1 MEDHHRARLPTDTL
15 QRARSLR
22 AASTDAERAL
32 WRKLRSGQLVGLK
45 FRRQY
50 PVLPYI
56 VDFCCIARR
65 LVIEIDGSQHT
76 SHTDQVRTA
85 LLESKG
91 FMVLR
96 FWNNDVLQRTDAVI
110 EAIWNVCTRTAPHP
124 NPSPAGRG
132 A

>member
-1 MEDHHRARLPTDTL
+1 MEDRQRARLPTDTL

-22 AASTDAERAL
+22 AASTDAEHAL
-32 WRKLRSGQLVGLK
+32 WRKLRSGQLAGLK

-50 PVLPYI
+50 PVPPYI
-56 VDFCCIARR
+56 VDFCCIAMQ

-76 SHTDQVRTA
+76 PHTEQVRTA

-91 FMVLR
+91 FTVLR
-96 FWNNDVLQRTDAVI
+96 FWNNDLLQRTDAVM
-110 EAIWNVCTRTAPHP
+110 EAIWNACTRTAPHP
-124 NPSPAGRG
+124 NPSPVGRG